1 MRALFNPPANCE
13 GVCAGPKGKRTGH
26 PGQVG
31 HERQN
36 PRAVH
41 GIPCQNHLLTPLA
54 RGGQAAPSGWLGA
67 PDGVVPDF
75 LQLDA
80 GLMQQLVELS
90 DAGIG
95 IPVSFIGKPA
105 AHFLNNDHQVG

>member
-1 MRALFNPPANCE
+1 LPAQRENE
-13 GVCAGPKGKRTGH
+13 IPRLIKRTENRGKSH
-26 PGQVG
+26 QKGVG
-31 HERQN
+31 EFRFLAN
-36 PRAVH
+36 H
-41 GIPCQNHLLTPLA
+41 GRCRELDD
-54 RGGQAAPSGWLGA
+54 S
-67 PDGVVPDF
+67 DGVVPDF

-105 AHFLNNDHQVG
+105 AHFLNHDHQVG